1 MIGVFKFKLG
11 SRSWW
16 KELLTAVGF
25 TMWVMAGAVLIAKVI
40 GVPNLGVGTVAYN
53 MSHSAGIS
61 EEDSD
66 HHPNAMQH
74 GVIELTDCDFE
85 DNIRRRWLSFPNFG
99 SIGSPVAVIPP
110 KNLVSQST
118 LEVLV
123 RG

>member
-1 MIGVFKFKLG
+1 MQMRSYACYFVLAHADKLVV
-11 SRSWW
+11 
-16 KELLTAVGF
+16 AV
-25 TMWVMAGAVLIAKVI
+25 I
-40 GVPNLGVGTVAYN
+40 NR
-53 MSHSAGIS
+53 
-61 EEDSD
+61 
-66 HHPNAMQH
+66 NAMQH